1 MTTPTT
7 TPPTRW
13 PGVFV
18 AAIAVHVLVM
28 VAFVIGIGVGLEGR
42 VLLALGIAVVASGGW
57 VALLRAFSE
66 DL

>member
-7 TPPTRW
+7 PPARW
-13 PGVFV
+13 PGVYV
-18 AAIAVHVLVM
+18 VAIAVHVLAM
-28 VAFVIGIGVGLEGR
+28 VAFVIGIATGFEGR

-57 VALLRAFSE
+57 VAWLRAVSE